1 MLAAVNAVVHDLL
14 PPKQAFE
21 LYQTLKNKKQA

>member
-1 MLAAVNAVVHDLL
+1 VVHDLL